1 MEQKPLLVLIPGMA
15 ADERLFEP
23 LKLSFGT
30 PHPIRWRCVPGVR
43 SLADYARV
51 LADELPDRQGREV
64 VYIGSSMGGMLACEL
79 HALLPADRLV
89 LLSAPAS
96 RAEFP
101 RRIRALS
108 QLRTGKWFTPSGLM
122 RINRLSDTFM
132 GFKSQADRGWF
143 YENLRTYG
151 PDFLHFA
158 VNAILDWDRRERPAR
173 YLQIVGDRDRL
184 FRPHRMQNPIV
195 IPGSGHFL
203 TLEQPDRLSE
213 ILNREFSP

>member
-1 MEQKPLLVLIPGMA
+1 
-15 ADERLFEP
+15 
-23 LKLSFGT
+23 
-30 PHPIRWRCVPGVR
+30 
-43 SLADYARV
+43 
-51 LADELPDRQGREV
+51 
-64 VYIGSSMGGMLACEL
+64 MGGMLACEL

-101 RRIRALS
+101 RPMRALS
-108 QLRTGKWFTPSGLM
+108 RLRTGKWFTPSGLM
-122 RINRLSDTFM
+122 RMNRLSDTFM

-184 FRPHRMQNPIV
+184 FRHHRMHRPTV

-203 TLEQPDRLSE
+203 TLEQPDRLRA
-213 ILNREFSP
+213 LLHHHYTRT

>member
-1 MEQKPLLVLIPGMA
+1 MEPLLVLIPGMA

-23 LKLSFGT
+23 LELSFGT
-30 PHPIRWRCVPGVR
+30 PHPIRWRWIPGVR
-43 SLADYARV
+43 SLADYARI

-79 HALLPADRLV
+79 HALLPADKLV

-96 RAEFP
+96 RVEFP
-101 RRIRALS
+101 RRMRALS
-108 QLRTGKWFTPSGLM
+108 RLRTGKWFTPSGLM
-122 RINRLSDTFM
+122 RMNRLSDTFM

-158 VNAILDWDRRERPAR
+158 VNAILSWDRRERPSR

-184 FRPHRMQNPIV
+184 FRHHRMHRPTV

-203 TLEQPDRLSE
+203 TLEQPDRLRALLHHHYTRS
-213 ILNREFSP
+213 